1 MKKLCVPLLALAMM
15 LLLCGCVWF
24 MENPEEEQQSAAV
37 YEPVQDEIEATPE
50 PARKENPVSGFYADY
65 YDACGA
71 MEELFQSRL
80 EGEPSKETADTLIY
94 LAEHDLA
101 VSQGKITF
109 GWLLSTDTEGSF
121 SSSVSGAAEGSG
133 TITIGI
139 VQQPQAEDTLELEP
153 LMTPEMPQL
162 SPIPNEEDQEKNQYT
177 LNFQFAS
184 GDTLSGTLTAEGLK
198 YTQDKDDGCSVEII
212 TEGGVW
218 ESTVV
223 RGDGL
228 VTVLRCDNDGLHF
241 TVAASAELHEAGTD
255 IYRWTSDSAG
265 ARRI

>member
-1 MKKLCVPLLALAMM
+1 MKKLCTLLMAAVMALS
-15 LLLCGCVWF
+15 LCGCVWF
-24 MENPEEEQQSAAV
+24 MEKNEEEQQSSAV
-37 YEPVQDEIEATPE
+37 YEPVQDIIEATPE
-50 PARKENPVSGFYADY
+50 PARKENPVSAFYGDY

-80 EGEPSKETADTLIY
+80 EAEPSKEAADTLIY

-133 TITIGI
+133 TITEGI
-139 VQQPQAEDTLELEP
+139 VAREEEVLELAP
-153 LMTPEMPQL
+153 LITPEMPQI
-162 SPIPNEEDQEKNQYT
+162 SPVPDEAGEDKKEYT

-184 GDTLSGTLTAEGLK
+184 GDTITGTLTGKGIK
-198 YTQDKDDGCSVEII
+198 YTHNKENGSSVEII
-212 TEGGVW
+212 TENSAW

-223 RGDGL
+223 HGDGII
-228 VTVLRCDNDGLHF
+228 TTLRCNSEGLHF
-241 TVAASAELHEAGTD
+241 TVSSAGEQYQAPED
-255 IYRWTSDSAG
+255 IYCWTSDGAG

>member
-1 MKKLCVPLLALAMM
+1 MKKLSILLFAAMM
-15 LLLCGCVWF
+15 AVSLCGCVWF
-24 MENPEEEQQSAAV
+24 MNEPEEEQQSTAV
-37 YEPVQDEIEATPE
+37 YEPVQDEIEVTPE
-50 PARKENPVSGFYADY
+50 PARKENPVSAFYSDY

-109 GWLLSTDTEGSF
+109 GWLLSTDAEGSF

-133 TITIGI
+133 TITAGI
-139 VQQPQAEDTLELEP
+139 AQPRSEDTLELSP
-153 LMTPEMPQL
+153 LMTPQAPQL
-162 SPIPNEEDQEKNQYT
+162 SPIPGEMNQEQEQYT
-177 LNFQFAS
+177 LSFQFAS
-184 GDTLSGTLTAEGLK
+184 GDTMSGTLTAEGLE
-198 YTQDKDDGCSVEII
+198 YTQNKADGSSVEII
-212 TEGGVW
+212 TEDGVW

-228 VTVLRCDNDGLHF
+228 ITILRCDGKGLHF
-241 TVAASAELHEAGTD
+241 TVAESIESHESGTD
-255 IYRWTSDSAG
+255 IYNWTSDSAG

>member
-1 MKKLCVPLLALAMM
+1 MKKLCVLLIASAMVF
-15 LLLCGCVWF
+15 LLCGCVWF
-24 MENPEEEQQSAAV
+24 MEKPEEERQAAAA

-65 YDACGA
+65 YDACEA

-101 VSQGKITF
+101 VSQGRITF

-133 TITIGI
+133 TITMGI
-139 VQQPQAEDTLELEP
+139 EQQPQAEDTLALEP
-153 LMTPEMPQL
+153 LMTTETPQL
-162 SPIPNEEDQEKNQYT
+162 SPIPTEEDQEKKQYT

-198 YTQDKDDGCSVEII
+198 YTQDKADGCSVEII

-218 ESTVV
+218 ESTVE
-223 RGDGL
+223 RSDGL
-228 VTVLRCDNDGLHF
+228 VTILRCDEDGLHF
-241 TVAASAELHEAGTD
+241 VVSASIELHETGED
-255 IYRWTSDSAG
+255 IYSWTSDSAG

>member
-1 MKKLCVPLLALAMM
+1 MKKLCVLLLAAAMVF
-15 LLLCGCVWF
+15 LLCGCVWF
-24 MENPEEEQQSAAV
+24 MEKPEEEQQSTAV
-37 YEPVQDEIEATPE
+37 YEPVQDEIEVTPE
-50 PARKENPVSGFYADY
+50 PERKENPVSGFYADY
-65 YDACGA
+65 YDACEA
-71 MEELFQSRL
+71 MGELFHSRL

-101 VSQGKITF
+101 VSLGKITF

-133 TITIGI
+133 TITMGI
-139 VQQPQAEDTLELEP
+139 VQQPQAEDTLALEP
-153 LMTPEMPQL
+153 LMTTETPQL
-162 SPIPNEEDQEKNQYT
+162 SPIPTEEDQEKKQYT

-184 GDTLSGTLTAEGLK
+184 GDSMLGTLTADRLK

-212 TEGGVW
+212 TEDGVW

-228 VTVLRCDNDGLHF
+228 VTILRCDDDGLHF
-241 TVAASAELHEAGTD
+241 TVAASTELHEAGTD
-255 IYRWTSDSAG
+255 IYSWTSDSAG